1 MGLTSRGLEL
11 LALAASLL
19 APLALLLLW
28 NRLRGHKVVQVM
40 QRVSLIGLAQASAV
54 LLVFLAVNNQ
64 YVFYAS
70 WNDLLGAAPPAP
82 PIVSTTTTTTT
93 AHGSRLLDI
102 RDFKGPTSHVRA
114 QVLVRLPPQYD
125 QPAYATHRFPVV
137 LFLTGWRGYPT
148 AWERG
153 LSALTDLD
161 RLEASRQVQSF
172 IAVIPSVNIAL
183 PRDTECTDVP
193 NGPKAESWLAQDV
206 PTLVRSRFRA
216 LTDPRSWGTIGY
228 STGGYCAAKL
238 SLLHPQTFG
247 PAVVISGYFGALRDS
262 DTGDLWGGSAAV
274 RRRNDLIWVATH
286 KVLPATD
293 LLAFTTKQDQ
303 DSYPST
309 LTFLRV
315 AGPPLRTY
323 SQIADEGGHN
333 LKVMRKALPSMLV
346 WLSSHLK
353 P

>member
-1 MGLTSRGLEL
+1 MGLTSPNLEL
-11 LALAASLL
+11 LALSTTLL

-28 NRLRGHKVVQVM
+28 NRLRGHRFVRVVQ
-40 QRVSLIGLAQASAV
+40 RLALIGVAQATAV
-54 LLVFLAVNNQ
+54 LLCFLAVNDQ

-70 WNDLLGAAPPAP
+70 WNDLLGAAPAAPA
-82 PIVSTTTTTTT
+82 IIATTT
-93 AHGSRLLDI
+93 AASNGSHVLDI
-102 RDFKGPTSHVRA
+102 RDFTGPVSHVRA

-137 LFLTGWRGYPT
+137 LFLNGWRGYPT

-153 LSALTDLD
+153 LNAFTALDH
-161 RLEASRQVQSF
+161 LEASHQVQPF
-172 IAVIPSVNIAL
+172 VAVFPSVNIAL

-193 NGPKAESWLAQDV
+193 RGPKAESWLASDV
-206 PTLVRSRFRA
+206 PTLVRSRFRV
-216 LTDPRSWGTIGY
+216 LTDPQSWGTIGY

-247 PAVVISGYFGALRDS
+247 PAVVIAGYFEALKDS

-274 RRRNDLIWVATH
+274 RQRNDLIWVAKH
-286 KVLPATD
+286 DVLPASD
-293 LLAFTTKQDQ
+293 LLAFASRQDQ
-303 DSYPST
+303 DSYTST
-309 LTFLRV
+309 QTFLRT

-323 SQIADEGGHN
+323 SQIAEQGGHN
-333 LKVMRKALPSMLV
+333 LKVMKKALPSMLV
-346 WLSSHLK
+346 WLSAHLT